1 MVNYAYIYRW
11 FQRQMYIP
19 THRKYD
25 TKYTRGPKLLTK
37 GYIEAQF
44 GKRTEQSVYD
54 LQRDR
59 CVTDKSR

>member
-1 MVNYAYIYRW
+1 
-11 FQRQMYIP
+11 MYIP